1 MLICEGSLYTVRLL
15 GRGGLSPR
23 KILLFRDECHCFKVT
38 DVYAHF
44 AFWDMVISLYILRKR
59 GRKNIDPI
67 IVLLCHKNGNIC
79 QIEKIPCVKRNVIHS
94 VV

>member
-1 MLICEGSLYTVRLL
+1 MLICEGSLYTIRLL

-38 DVYAHF
+38 DVYAYF

-67 IVLLCHKNGNIC
+67 IILLCHKNGNIC
-79 QIEKIPCVKRNVIHS
+79 QNEKYPVLRVP
-94 VV
+94 